1 MGAGVATGVA
11 PEKSGSKGYQ
21 YIVVVGA
28 FGAAFFGEF
37 ETHRLIATNTKV
49 SSTYPGER
57 ATMSEIIDSDLS
69 ATLFIN
75 CRLGNWLK

>member
-28 FGAAFFGEF
+28 FGAAFFGKSESG
-37 ETHRLIATNTKV
+37 HNSRIDHSVNL
-49 SSTYPGER
+49 TYSLHYYITMQGGEL
-57 ATMSEIIDSDLS
+57 AQMTSQTPSEHPW
-69 ATLFIN
+69 APE
-75 CRLGNWLK
+75 R